1 MSEQTLRKTYHHGN
15 LRAQLLNQSAEIIA
29 KQGIESL
36 SIRQVAKQL
45 GVSHNAPSRHFE
57 NKAELV
63 QNLVLDIMS
72 RQQSRLRSVLEGNKG
87 RHQQAQLRAALWS
100 YLDWC
105 ASHPIEAQV
114 IHHPDVRKMADH
126 RIRSSM
132 GDWVKSVEALLGYD
146 RKPEDPVSGAALHF
160 FSLALGGAAILLNPL
175 LRSASEEP
183 DTKILIQRLVD
194 DAYPVS

>member
-1 MSEQTLRKTYHHGN
+1 MPEQTLRKTYHHGN

-36 SIRQVAKQL
+36 SIRQVAKRL

-72 RQQSRLRSVLEGNKG
+72 RQQARLRSVLESNEG
-87 RHQQAQLRAALWS
+87 RHQQVQLRAALWS

-132 GDWVKSVEALLGYD
+132 EDWVKSVEALLGYA
-146 RKPEDPVSGAALHF
+146 RKPGAPVSGAALHF

-175 LRSASEEP
+175 LRGASEEP
-183 DTKILIQRLVD
+183 DTKVLIQRLVD